1 MKKIVAGLLLMT
13 FLLSGCSQD
22 NKSFSEMVD
31 AKKNKDVR
39 SPSPSIWIPSG
50 ASESAQTEPAASET
64 AQSKSSKWLTFED
77 GSEFDSC
84 YLEYPDFGKYPNFPG
99 ISVGYFLMQMGTS
112 GIFYSMPLE
121 RYAIY
126 SIKTSTLLR
135 VFTMECA

>member
-99 ISVGYFLMQMGTS
+99 ISVGYF
-112 GIFYSMPLE
+112 F
-121 RYAIY
+121 
-126 SIKTSTLLR
+126 
-135 VFTMECA
+135 